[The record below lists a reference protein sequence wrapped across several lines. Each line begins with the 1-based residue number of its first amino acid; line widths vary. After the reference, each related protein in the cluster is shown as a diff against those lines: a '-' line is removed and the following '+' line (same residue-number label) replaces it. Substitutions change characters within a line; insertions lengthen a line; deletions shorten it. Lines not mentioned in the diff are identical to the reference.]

1 MSSLA
6 PSGSHPP
13 LATMT
18 STLPTSHFRLDDDL
32 RKLRRLLGW

>member
-1 MSSLA
+1 
-6 PSGSHPP
+6 
-13 LATMT
+13 MT